1 MMASENINDV
11 SDGVVFSAVPG
22 MRVYSFTKIGIYDR
36 CFPVRNSRNS
46 CSQEIYSVSSEN
58 I

>member
-1 MMASENINDV
+1 MTLENINDV
-11 SDGVVFSAVPG
+11 SDGVLFSAVAG
-22 MRVYSFTKIGIYDR
+22 MRVYSFTKMGIYDR

-46 CSQEIYSVSSEN
+46 CLQEIYSVSSEN